1 MDLYSLAWSFFD
13 SPPSWPSWPSDGSD
27 MVSSKSWL
35 EEAIFKAAL
44 EKEDSVDLKRQQ
56 LTAQPL
62 SEILPYLLFQ
72 FSYSIL
78 SGQVE
83 LESRLVPDCFQN
95 KIFFVKMKGVSIL
108 ARLCSRGPHP
118 LKSTPVRKCS
128 SVQVER
134 LDDFKV
140 MTIGINRPDKRNSVN
155 KETANLLYEAF
166 DQFEQD
172 LTNVTKLC

>member
-1 MDLYSLAWSFFD
+1 M
-13 SPPSWPSWPSDGSD
+13 
-27 MVSSKSWL
+27 
-35 EEAIFKAAL
+35 
-44 EKEDSVDLKRQQ
+44 
-56 LTAQPL
+56 
-62 SEILPYLLFQ
+62 
-72 FSYSIL
+72 
-78 SGQVE
+78 
-83 LESRLVPDCFQN
+83 
-95 KIFFVKMKGVSIL
+95 

-172 LTNVTKLC
+172 DKLHCAILHGIGGNFCAGYDLTELAGLDKNNIANEIVSFGPNVPGAKCTMSIHKSF